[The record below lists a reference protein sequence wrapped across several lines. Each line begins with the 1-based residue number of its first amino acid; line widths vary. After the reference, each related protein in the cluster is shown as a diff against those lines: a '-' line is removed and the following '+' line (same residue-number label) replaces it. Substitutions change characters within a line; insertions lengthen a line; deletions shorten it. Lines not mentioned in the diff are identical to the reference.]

1 MERINIHSGTYWEDM
16 VGYSRAVKVGNFIEV
31 SGTVAANDD
40 GDLVGDK
47 NPFQQT
53 YFIIEKIESSLKQ
66 LDASLEDV
74 TRLRIY
80 VTHMKDWEEIAKAI
94 LSFFGHI
101 RPACTLVQV
110 TALVDPKYLVE
121 IEATAIK

>member
-1 MERINIHSGTYWEDM
+1 MERINIHSGTYWEDI

-40 GDLVGDK
+40 GELVGEK

-53 YFIIEKIESSLKQ
+53 FFIIEKIESCLKQ
-66 LDASLEDV
+66 LDATLEDV

-80 VTHMKDWEEIAKAI
+80 LTNIKDWEEIAKAI
-94 LSFFGHI
+94 LTFFGNI
-101 RPACTLVQV
+101 RPACTIVSV
-110 TALVDPKYLVE
+110 TAFVDPKYLVE